1 MSPVDVSFG
10 NYTFPSPTLAAL
22 IATKPENISAG
33 LDYPVSY
40 DTQCYSSYSA
50 LKGWADGQ
58 CASFD
63 TSPEGF
69 VPQVFVNQH
78 ASAPMI
84 YEWPVDDTIRAGHAP
99 QLHNTFESSYFNN
112 FEF

>member
-50 LKGWADGQ
+50 LKGWADDQ
-58 CASFD
+58 
-63 TSPEGF
+63 EGF

-84 YEWPVDDTIRAGHAP
+84 YEWPLDDTIGAGHAP
-99 QLHNTFESSYFNN
+99 QLHNTFESSYFTN